1 MRRFSILGVVTAAL
15 CACATPP
22 TPLNTPAASDEEVT
36 IDGGRA
42 PLHAAWR
49 QPRPFQGGRV
59 VLILPGSGP
68 TDRDGNS
75 IVQGIHPNTYR
86 MIADALA
93 ANGIA
98 SLRIDKRGVG
108 ASAAAAASE
117 QDLRFTT
124 YVDDTVA
131 WMNYA
136 WRRSGV
142 RCVSILGHS
151 EGAQV
156 AALAAARVRNCG
168 LISVSGEG
176 HDIGETIVRQ
186 VRAGG
191 APPEIVAQVQH
202 GIDEL
207 RAGRTIPD
215 PPAVL
220 MSIFRP
226 SVQPYMIS
234 WIALS
239 PTAAIAAVRAPV
251 LIIQGDADVQVSVDD
266 ARLLAAARPGA
277 GLVILSGVNHVLK
290 QAPADRAGNIATY
303 ADPNLPLAPSVI
315 PPIVSFVRSR

>member
-1 MRRFSILGVVTAAL
+1 MRRFLILALVTVAL
-15 CACATPP
+15 GACATPLAP
-22 TPLNTPAASDEEVT
+22 PNPSPASDEEVT
-36 IDGGRA
+36 IDGGHA

-49 QPRPFQGGRV
+49 QPRPFRGGRV

-75 IVQGIHPNTYR
+75 AIPGVHPNTYR

-124 YVDDTVA
+124 YVDDAVA
-131 WMNYA
+131 WVNYA

-151 EGAQV
+151 EGAQI

-168 LISVSGEG
+168 LISASGEG

-186 VRAGG
+186 VSAGG
-191 APPEIVAQVQH
+191 APPEIVAEVQH
-202 GIDEL
+202 DIDEL
-207 RAGRTIPD
+207 RAGRTIPN
-215 PPAVL
+215 PPSAL

-234 WIALS
+234 WLALS
-239 PTAAIAAVRAPV
+239 PTTAIAAVRAPV
-251 LIIQGDADVQVSVDD
+251 LVIQGDADVQVPVDD

-277 GLVILSGVNHVLK
+277 ALVILSGVNHVLK

-303 ADPNLPLAPSVI
+303 ADPSLALAPGVM
-315 PPIVSFVRSR
+315 PPIVSFVRSH